1 MNKKRPINLDL
12 TTIQFPITAI
22 VSILHRISG
31 VILFFY
37 LPFLLWLL
45 DQSFNSSTHF
55 LNLQANLSEPSMK
68 WLIWILLAALFYHLI
83 AGIRHLL
90 MDLHRGDSLQGGRL
104 GAKLTIVIATVLTL
118 IAGVWLWW

>member
-12 TTIQFPITAI
+12 TTIQFPITAV

-45 DQSFNSSTHF
+45 DQSLNSSTHF
-55 LNLQANLSEPSMK
+55 LNLQADLSESYMK
-68 WLIWILLAALFYHLI
+68 WLLWILLAALFYHFV

-90 MDLHRGDSLQGGRL
+90 MDLHYGDSLQGGRL
-104 GAKLTIVIATVLTL
+104 GAKLTIVITAVLTL
-118 IAGVWLWW
+118 MAGVWLWW